1 MKHFD
6 LALQLAQ
13 QSIGRSQP
21 NPRVGCVIVA
31 ANGHIIGCGSTQA
44 PGQAHAEIMALR
56 DAASRGASPA
66 GSTVYVTLEPCSHH
80 GRTPPCCDAL
90 IAAGVAKVVV
100 ALQDPNPL
108 VGGRGLQRLR
118 DAGIAVELLAPD
130 SPVARAAYELNIG
143 FMQRMRHGL
152 PWVRLK
158 TAGSLDGRSALPNGH
173 SQWITGEAA
182 RADAQQWR
190 ARACAILTGIG
201 TVLHDDPLLNLR
213 MPQAE
218 SAALAAA
225 TPSDSPGCATW
236 PDSASHTPLPVSA
249 AQSHQPLRQPHLV
262 VLDSQLRTPPSARLF
277 GVPNRKV
284 WICASQQLDQ
294 PIALHPASA
303 RADACCHARDGARNN
318 AHSQESPPACQ
329 TASDHA
335 TSNAAPTAISRRA
348 AALQAVGAE
357 IIWLPANA
365 QGRPELRALLQELAR
380 REVNELH
387 VEAGAALNGALLQ
400 GGHVDEMLAY
410 IAPLLLGPG
419 RPLADLPEL
428 RDLAASARWQLRD
441 AHPLGNDVRL
451 RLRRAR

>member
-1 MKHFD
+1 
-6 LALQLAQ
+6 
-13 QSIGRSQP
+13 
-21 NPRVGCVIVA
+21 
-31 ANGHIIGCGSTQA
+31 
-44 PGQAHAEIMALR
+44 MA
-56 DAASRGASPA
+56 
-66 GSTVYVTLEPCSHH
+66 
-80 GRTPPCCDAL
+80 
-90 IAAGVAKVVV
+90 
-100 ALQDPNPL
+100 
-108 VGGRGLQRLR
+108 
-118 DAGIAVELLAPD
+118 
-130 SPVARAAYELNIG
+130 
-143 FMQRMRHGL
+143 
-152 PWVRLK
+152 
-158 TAGSLDGRSALPNGH
+158 
-173 SQWITGEAA
+173 
-182 RADAQQWR
+182 

-225 TPSDSPGCATW
+225 TPPDSPGCATW
-236 PDSASHTPLPVSA
+236 PDSAPHTSLPASA
-249 AQSHQPLRQPHLV
+249 APLHQPLRQPHLV

-303 RADACCHARDGARNN
+303 RADACCHASDGARSN
-318 AHSQESPPACQ
+318 AHSQ
-329 TASDHA
+329 TASGHA
-335 TSNAAPTAISRRA
+335 TGNAAETAISRRA
-348 AALQAVGAE
+348 AALQAAGAE

-428 RDLAASARWQLRD
+428 HDLSASARWQLRD

-451 RLRRAR
+451 RLRRAS